1 MKLFL
6 KIIGAIVAILILTFA
21 VLFAIFYFNPEL
33 GEEELT
39 PEQIEI
45 YKIYDVVETQ
55 AGNVSIDSIDQISEI
70 IVPLAKRWIIGTY
83 PILAGRTHNSLG
95 VLEEDAFT
103 LKVTEEFASRNMTE
117 EDSLQSS
124 VVVNRLGGITFCPT
138 ADVYLK
144 YPGNGLYIL
153 QYLDIAIH
161 ELLHALTCESKII
174 TMFPSVWE
182 ESFTEYFTMRVLDK
196 YTGMNTEIILTSPE
210 RVEVIKK
217 LLRFVN
223 EEELFRVYM
232 TKDSTALKRSI
243 DGALGRGAYEA
254 LYADMEIVFR
264 QSDYTYIENGEGGE
278 SGTASNPRVDEAR
291 QRIDALLNPTQRH

>member
-1 MKLFL
+1 
-6 KIIGAIVAILILTFA
+6 
-21 VLFAIFYFNPEL
+21 
-33 GEEELT
+33 
-39 PEQIEI
+39 
-45 YKIYDVVETQ
+45 
-55 AGNVSIDSIDQISEI
+55 
-70 IVPLAKRWIIGTY
+70 
-83 PILAGRTHNSLG
+83 
-95 VLEEDAFT
+95 
-103 LKVTEEFASRNMTE
+103 
-117 EDSLQSS
+117 
-124 VVVNRLGGITFCPT
+124 
-138 ADVYLK
+138 
-144 YPGNGLYIL
+144 
-153 QYLDIAIH
+153 
-161 ELLHALTCESKII
+161 
-174 TMFPSVWE
+174 MFPSVWE